1 MKTILRLVL
10 LGVLF
15 GSCTATWAQSAGA
28 GTISGTVT
36 DTSNAIISNASVTIT
51 NTDTGASRTLTA
63 NDAGSYVAALLQP
76 GHYTVSVSAPNF
88 GNFEQK
94 NIQLHVGDTVTV
106 DAPLPPASVQST
118 VQVSAASPLLDPERT
133 EVSQVVSE
141 KLVQNLPVNGRRWDD
156 FVLLTPNVVNDGGS
170 GLLSFHGIS
179 GLYNSNFVDGAN
191 NNQMLFSEARGRAS
205 GAPYIYSLDSIREF
219 QVASATYSAEFGQ
232 AAGGQVNAITKSGTN
247 QLHGDLFY
255 YLRYPSLNALDP
267 YNKGQ
272 GILNHNPLLLTQPI
286 HQQQQFGGSVGGPIL
301 KDKLFGFFTYDGFR
315 RVNPVLYS
323 STASISL
330 TPAGAY
336 GDHGNNITPA
346 QCPSTITAG
355 QCSNAI
361 QYLQALSGSY
371 PRTGVQDIFFPR
383 LDWQINDRN
392 HVFANFNFSNY
403 HSPSSYGSNP
413 SYSNSSV
420 TTNGSTNFH
429 ERFVVAQWT
438 DALTDHSVNEVRFQ
452 WGRDLETAGANA
464 PAPSV
469 SLTNVQTYGMP
480 NALPRTAEPDEHRLQ
495 FTDVFST
502 THGKHTLKFG
512 GDLNLVHEVMIN
524 LYQGG
529 GLYSYTKGIGP
540 SDNFLSWVQDFFPA
554 SASDPL
560 AGTHYDTF
568 VQTIDQITGTGK
580 DDFWMKMVDGFAEDS
595 WKITHDLTL
604 DLGVRYDVQLT
615 PQPLHPNTSTPLT
628 TYYNQ
633 TLKNVLDRVQPRI
646 GFAWN
651 PQPGTVVRG
660 GYGMFSALNQGSTYY
675 AMRVEN
681 GVYQTNY
688 SFTGSGGTGGT
699 LPTGAP
705 LFPNVLFTPP
715 GPALNS
721 TPLYGVPT
729 PASFGGAP
737 STVTPLPAGFK
748 PVPSFHGLDPNF
760 VPPLAHEM
768 QLGVEQQMPG
778 RTTLSVGYVGTRGLH
793 LPTFVDA
800 NLIGQTP
807 SSTKTYQQIDASG
820 NAVGQ
825 SFTLPFYLPSDRR
838 DSTIG
843 SLNTGFSS
851 VNSWYHSMAVTVKKP
866 FENGLELLVNYTW
879 AKAVDLAQVPGTY
892 GTFYGSDSPL
902 DPNNLKLESGRS
914 DLDVRNR
921 FVGSVVYQ
929 PQILR
934 SNWYVKNLF
943 DDFIFS
949 GTATEST
956 GFPVTASLSGYPKG
970 GADGGVTGGLIS
982 SGSGTAANGR
992 VPNQVAS
999 RNAFPGPGI
1008 RNIDFRVTRNF
1019 PITEKINFQ
1028 ILGEAFNLL
1037 NQRINQ
1043 GVNTTGYSLLTA
1055 GAAGSGACK
1064 NFDASALTGGCIAP
1078 TTGIPLGTPTSTSSL
1093 LYGARQLQFSAKLFF

>member
-15 GSCTATWAQSAGA
+15 GSCTATWAQTAGA

-36 DTSNAIISNASVTIT
+36 DTSNAIIANAAVTIT
-51 NTDTGASRTLTA
+51 NIDTGASRMLITNA
-63 NDAGSYVAALLQP
+63 AGSYVGALLQP

-88 GNFEQK
+88 GNYEQR
-94 NIQLHVGDTVTV
+94 NIVLHVGDTLTV

-118 VQVSAASPLLDPERT
+118 VQVSAAAPLLDPERT

-170 GLLSFHGIS
+170 GLISFHGIS
-179 GLYNSNFVDGAN
+179 GLYNSNYVDGAN

-205 GAPYIYSLDSIREF
+205 GAPYIYSLDSIKEF
-219 QVASATYSAEFGQ
+219 QVATATYSAEFGQ

-272 GILNHNPLLLTQPI
+272 GIVNHNPLLLTQPI

-323 STASISL
+323 STANISL

-346 QCPSTITAG
+346 QCPSTITAD
-355 QCSNAI
+355 QCSNSI

-371 PRTGVQDIFFPR
+371 PRTGIQDIFFPR
-383 LDWQINDRN
+383 LDWQINDKN

-403 HSPSSYGSNP
+403 HSPSSYASNP

-420 TTNGSTNFH
+420 TTNGSTNYH

-469 SLTNVQTYGMP
+469 TLTNLQTYGMP
-480 NALPRTAEPDEHRLQ
+480 NALPRTAEPDEHRYQ

-524 LYQGG
+524 LFQGG

-540 SDNFLSWVQDFFPA
+540 SDNFVSWVQDFFPA

-568 VQTIDQITGTGK
+568 VQVIDPITHTGK
-580 DDFWMKMVDGFAEDS
+580 DDFWMKMIDGFAEDS
-595 WKITHDLTL
+595 WKITHNLTL

-615 PQPLHPNTSTPLT
+615 PQPLHPNTSTALAA
-628 TYYNQ
+628 YYNQ

-646 GFAWN
+646 GFAWS

-660 GYGMFSALNQGSTYY
+660 GYGLFSALNQGSTYY

-688 SFTGSGGTGGT
+688 NFNGAGAAGGT
-699 LPTGAP
+699 LPEGAP
-705 LFPNVLFTPP
+705 LFPNVIFTPP
-715 GPALNS
+715 GPPLNS
-721 TPLYGVPT
+721 APLYGVPSPT
-729 PASFGGAP
+729 SLGGAP
-737 STVTPLPAGFK
+737 TTVTPLPSGFT
-748 PVPSFHGLDPNF
+748 PLPSFHGLDPNF

-768 QLGVEQQMPG
+768 QLGVEQQLPG
-778 RTTLSVGYVGTRGLH
+778 RMTLSVGYVGTRALR
-793 LPTFVDA
+793 LPVFADA

-807 SSTKTYQQIDASG
+807 SSTKTYQQVDKSGDAIG
-820 NAVGQ
+820 TP
-825 SFTLPFYLPSDRR
+825 FTLPFYLPTDRR
-838 DSTIG
+838 DTTIG

-851 VNSWYHSMAVTVKKP
+851 VNTWYNSMAVTVKKP
-866 FENGLELLVNYTW
+866 FENGLEILANYTW
-879 AKAVDLAQVPGTY
+879 SKALDLGQVPGAF
-892 GTFYGSDSPL
+892 GTFYGSDAPL
-902 DPNNLKLESGRS
+902 DPNNLRAEYGRS
-914 DLDVRNR
+914 DLDQRNR

-929 PQILR
+929 PQVFVG
-934 SNWYVKNLF
+934 NWWVKHLV

-949 GTATEST
+949 GTATETT
-956 GFPVTASLSGYPKG
+956 GFPVTAGLSGYPKG
-970 GADGGVTGGLIS
+970 GADGGVTGGVMSSS
-982 SGSGTAANGR
+982 SGSATNGR
-992 VPNQVAS
+992 APNQVAR
-999 RNAFPGPGI
+999 RNAFPGPGV

-1019 PITEKINFQ
+1019 PITEKVSFQ
-1028 ILGEAFNLL
+1028 ILGEAFNIL

-1043 GVNTTGYSLLTA
+1043 SVNTTGYSLVSA
-1055 GAAGSGACK
+1055 GAGTCS
-1064 NFDASALTGGCIAP
+1064 NFTSDAITGGCIAP

-1093 LYGARQLQFSAKLFF
+1093 LYGPRQLQFSAKLFF